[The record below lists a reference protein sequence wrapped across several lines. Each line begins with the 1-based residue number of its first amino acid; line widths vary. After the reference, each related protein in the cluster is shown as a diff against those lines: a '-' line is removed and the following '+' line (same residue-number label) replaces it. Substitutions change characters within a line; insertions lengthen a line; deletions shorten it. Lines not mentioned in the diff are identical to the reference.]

1 MASRQPRKAV
11 YVAVFLDGSEPNKVY
26 TRFEN
31 ANRTHYGNDNVEI
44 YRHKVL
50 EDGDY
55 TCVPNEDSSKQAK
68 RYVSEEVKQRQS
80 EYMKEHYRRYVYLAF
95 NEATNEYRDFT
106 RKQNCIIF
114 CSSNPEYT
122 PYLMLRTDWDE
133 HGQLFNETAID
144 MSQT

>member
-11 YVAVFLDGSEPNKVY
+11 YVAVFLDGSESNKVY

-31 ANRTHYGNDNVEI
+31 ANRTHYGNNNVEI
-44 YRHKVL
+44 YRHKIL

-68 RYVSEEVKQRQS
+68 RYVSEDVKQRQS

-95 NEATNEYRDFT
+95 NEATGEYRDFT

-114 CSSNPEYT
+114 CSSNSEYI

-133 HGQLFNETAID
+133 HGQLFNETIID
-144 MSQT
+144 TSQT